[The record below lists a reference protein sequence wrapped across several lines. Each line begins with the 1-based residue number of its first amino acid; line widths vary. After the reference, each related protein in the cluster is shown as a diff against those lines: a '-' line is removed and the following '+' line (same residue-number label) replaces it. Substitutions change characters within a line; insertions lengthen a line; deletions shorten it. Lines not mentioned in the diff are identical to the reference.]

1 MAVYTK
7 SMMEALAEVR
17 LQEDNMDLMRKA
29 AGGAMQTIKMKDGKL
44 KMDSFT
50 ASGIMQVYDK
60 VNPKNK
66 KAMEQM
72 INSGKKSQ
80 IMKLQALALKAGY
93 NEEVELDEAVGAWTI
108 KMPPAEGGNRVD
120 SVSTHS
126 VMGFIKSKGGSN
138 RDIQA
143 IKKGNDVT
151 FQGTTGAFYKITK
164 EEAEL
169 DEGPVKSRE
178 KTVNMVHKTSGK
190 EVVIVATAKNIK
202 DQEKLGF
209 RTQDNPKDVMKAIKA
224 NDKLGIGEQVAEQLS
239 KIRGNTPL
247 KEDENEAYELG
258 TDEYREYLE
267 KLTPGEVDEASA
279 RADAM
284 KAMRRGKEVDPADV
298 DVDASDADVKAASKN
313 ILAQMRKASNL
324 GGRFEVEFLDKKK
337 VKVKLAIANAFIKKY
352 EGMRKPADKEKLQ
365 NQAIKS
371 YKDLL
376 KVLKA
381 GYNEEV
387 EIDEAKDGFL
397 RVTFKNPAEVKK
409 AMKFADDE
417 FGYRYFTVDKART
430 RPEVDYEGDKEEL
443 QRLKKAWKDA
453 GFKFEIDLEEEV
465 ELDEALPSHLKKH
478 FDKDGNPKS
487 KEGKAA
493 WERLATSKGYR
504 KYTSQ
509 QIKMAIGVAFDK
521 RYVQGN
527 MTGAAKVIE
536 KIAKGLS
543 EIEPVA
549 NALRRANENTI
560 LDRIDRKLKERKNG

>member
-1 MAVYTK
+1 
-7 SMMEALAEVR
+7 
-17 LQEDNMDLMRKA
+17 
-29 AGGAMQTIKMKDGKL
+29 
-44 KMDSFT
+44 
-50 ASGIMQVYDK
+50 
-60 VNPKNK
+60 
-66 KAMEQM
+66 
-72 INSGKKSQ
+72 
-80 IMKLQALALKAGY
+80 
-93 NEEVELDEAVGAWTI
+93 
-108 KMPPAEGGNRVD
+108 
-120 SVSTHS
+120 
-126 VMGFIKSKGGSN
+126 
-138 RDIQA
+138 
-143 IKKGNDVT
+143 
-151 FQGTTGAFYKITK
+151 
-164 EEAEL
+164 
-169 DEGPVKSRE
+169 
-178 KTVNMVHKTSGK
+178 
-190 EVVIVATAKNIK
+190 
-202 DQEKLGF
+202 
-209 RTQDNPKDVMKAIKA
+209 
-224 NDKLGIGEQVAEQLS
+224 
-239 KIRGNTPL
+239 
-247 KEDENEAYELG
+247 
-258 TDEYREYLE
+258 
-267 KLTPGEVDEASA
+267 
-279 RADAM
+279 
-284 KAMRRGKEVDPADV
+284 
-298 DVDASDADVKAASKN
+298 
-313 ILAQMRKASNL
+313 L

>member
-1 MAVYTK
+1 
-7 SMMEALAEVR
+7 MEALAEVR

-267 KLTPGEVDEASA
+267 KLTPGEVDEVDEASA